1 MGNPFGNQCRW
12 MEVTYRE
19 GDVQIRVKRTLDNNG
34 LVERYTFTNRGK
46 ETIYVH
52 DMGIYTPFNDNYP
65 SAQQCINSRTNVH
78 IWEGE
83 NAAYVNALRMGAFA
97 PHLGLV
103 VTQGAVKSYEIW
115 ERGPKK
121 QTHTREVFLP

>member
-46 ETIYVH
+46 ETI
-52 DMGIYTPFNDNYP
+52 
-65 SAQQCINSRTNVH
+65 
-78 IWEGE
+78 
-83 NAAYVNALRMGAFA
+83 
-97 PHLGLV
+97 
-103 VTQGAVKSYEIW
+103 
-115 ERGPKK
+115 
-121 QTHTREVFLP
+121 